1 MIKSRNKLVWVL
13 IAILIL
19 AGVIIYVNDQ
29 KQPKDDV
36 IKIGAILPL
45 TGATAQYG
53 ESLRDGM
60 ELAKEELVKKGLNLE
75 IYYEDSAG
83 DPKQAVSAYQNLK
96 LKDIDIIVSALSR
109 SSMALVPIVNN
120 DKIPL
125 IMTVVSAKMEKTPY
139 VLRFY
144 PNDTGYADAHF
155 SVINTTKY
163 KKISVLY
170 VNDEFGISLKDAINQ
185 NAKEKG
191 VQVVYEED
199 FEPGTKDYRTILLKV
214 KETSPDAVMVV
225 GASPAEIIG
234 PLKTMKELEI
244 NADFFE
250 IATALSIKSVRSQT
264 DTEGAYTTAFPF
276 VLNKSGNEFKE
287 QYTKKYREEPF
298 FAAPFGYDIVNLISE
313 ATKGEKV
320 SGEELLNKIYALK
333 TFNSSNEIVEIKENG
348 EINPA
353 LYSVKIVNGELE
365 EVKV

>member
-19 AGVIIYVNDQ
+19 AGVIIYVNNQ

-60 ELAKEELVKKGLNLE
+60 DLAKEELVKKGLNLE

-83 DPKQAVSAYQNLK
+83 DPKQAISAYQNLK

-109 SSMALVPIVNN
+109 SSMALVPIANN

-125 IMTVVSAKMEKTPY
+125 IVTVVSAKMEKTPY

-170 VNDEFGISLKDAINQ
+170 VNDEFGISLKDAIKR

-264 DTEGAYTTAFPF
+264 DSEGAYTTAFPF
-276 VLNKSGNEFKE
+276 VLNKSGNEFRE
-287 QYTKKYREEPF
+287 QYTKKYGKEPF
-298 FAAPFGYDIVNLISE
+298 FAAPFGYDIVNLISQ
-313 ATKGEKV
+313 AAKGKKV
-320 SGEELLNKIYALK
+320 SGEELMNNIYGLK
-333 TFNSSNEIVEIKENG
+333 TFNSSNEEIQIKENG
-348 EINPA
+348 EINPS
-353 LYSVKIVNGELE
+353 LYSVKIINGELE
-365 EVKV
+365 EVKA

>member
-1 MIKSRNKLVWVL
+1 MIKSKNKWVFAL
-13 IAILIL
+13 IMIILL
-19 AGVIIYVNDQ
+19 AGIITYTNNPKQQ
-29 KQPKDDV
+29 KDEI

-60 ELAKEELVKKGLNLE
+60 ELAKEELEKKGLNLE

-96 LKDIDIIVSALSR
+96 LKDTDIIVSALSR
-109 SSMALVPIVNN
+109 SSMALVPIANN

-125 IMTVVSAKMEKTPY
+125 IMTVVSAKIEKTPY

-170 VNDEFGISLKDAINQ
+170 VNDEFGISLKDAIKR

-191 VQVVYEED
+191 IQVVYEED

-214 KETSPDAVMVV
+214 KETNPDAVMVV

-234 PLKTMKELEI
+234 PLKTMKELEL

-276 VLNKSGNEFKE
+276 VLSKSGNEFRE
-287 QYTKKYREEPF
+287 QYTQKYGKEPF
-298 FAAPFGYDIVNLISE
+298 FAAPFGYDIVNLISQ
-313 ATKGEKV
+313 ATKGKKV
-320 SGEELLNKIYALK
+320 SGEELLNNIYGLK
-333 TFNSSNEIVEIKENG
+333 TFNSSNEEIQIKENG

-353 LYSVKIVNGELE
+353 LYSVKIVKGELE
-365 EVKV
+365 EVRA